1 MLRAMRKREV
11 EVTYR
16 LRSRYAQPQYRGCA
30 FYKSYRLAPIV
41 LLVCLFLAGAWFPFN
56 VYGHGFIG
64 KERDT
69 AVKETLVG
77 EWLADVGKIKLDLS
91 LTSDGRFSLDSKKGE
106 YSVEGSILK
115 LRDKEGE
122 VGYQFDLAGDLL
134 TLSGGDLGQALKF
147 SRKPEVANYLRRLFS
162 LSPLNVK
169 LKAGRILGIVVIMVV
184 SGLIIRGMRWLSC
197 FVIFSER
204 GPLKF
209 LYTHGKNRAVTMNS
223 LILNTLKYII
233 YFTAF
238 GFILSE
244 LGFNYKAYLAS
255 LSVIGLAVGFGSQG
269 LVQDMVTGFFLI
281 FEGQFDVGDMVE
293 ISGQTGIVSEL
304 GLRMTKLRN
313 YLGQLIVIPNRNIA
327 MVGNYTKGSLQAF
340 VDVAVKSGEAAKHG
354 AAELQQIGDEIYRQF
369 QGVILTRPKLLSPLS
384 LKTGEHFIRM
394 YLEIWPQQQWVI
406 DQQLVPR
413 IREILKKKGFEI
425 PGDLVATFY
434 RAIEE
439 RPVRGWRWLLKKN
452 QKPA

>member
-1 MLRAMRKREV
+1 MVGGFEMKRW
-11 EVTYR
+11 
-16 LRSRYAQPQYRGCA
+16 LI
-30 FYKSYRLAPIV
+30 F
-41 LLVCLFLAGAWFPFN
+41 LLVCLFLAEPWFPFI
-56 VYGHGFIG
+56 VYSHGFIG

-69 AVKETLVG
+69 AVREVLVG
-77 EWLADVGKIKLDLS
+77 EWVADVGRIKLSLS
-91 LTSDGRFSLDSKKGE
+91 ITSDGRFSLDGKKGE

-115 LRDKEGE
+115 LRDKGGE
-122 VGYQFDLAGDLL
+122 VGYQFDIAGNLL
-134 TLSGGDLGQALKF
+134 TLSSGDLGQALKF
-147 SRKPEVANYLRRLFS
+147 SRKPEGISYLRRLFR
-162 LSPLNVK
+162 LSPHSAK
-169 LKAGRILGIVVIMVV
+169 LKAERILGIVAIMVV
-184 SGLIIRGMRWLSC
+184 SGLIITVMRLLSR
-197 FVIFSER
+197 FVIFSKW

-209 LYTHGKNRAVTMNS
+209 LYAHQKNRAMTMNS
-223 LILNTLKYII
+223 LILNVLKYII

-244 LGFNYKAYLAS
+244 LGVNYKAYLAS
-255 LSVIGLAVGFGSQG
+255 LSVIGLAIGFGSQG

-281 FEGQFDVGDMVE
+281 FESQFDVGNMVE
-293 ISGQTGIVSEL
+293 ISGQTGIVNEL

-327 MVGNYTKGSLQAF
+327 IVGKYSKGALQAF
-340 VDVAVKSGEAAKHG
+340 VDVAVKSPEAAEQG
-354 AAELQQIGDEIYRQF
+354 AAELQQIGDEMHRQF

-413 IREILKKKGFEI
+413 IREILKSKGFEI

-434 RAIEE
+434 RAREE
-439 RPVRGWRWLLKKN
+439 RSVRGWRRLLKNN
-452 QKPA
+452 QKPF